1 MRLKNQYFK
10 KAEERKKEFEEQCKD
25 IEDKINENKKL
36 DEQIKLTS
44 MKKAGSLSIREI
56 EQQEKLEEKTLQEQ
70 EEQLAC
76 IFIQCIQSS

>member
-1 MRLKNQYFK
+1 
-10 KAEERKKEFEEQCKD
+10 
-25 IEDKINENKKL
+25 
-36 DEQIKLTS
+36 

-76 IFIQCIQSS
+76 IFI